1 MRQRPA
7 TPDSICRPHP
17 TAARRPL
24 HRDARALAVT
34 ALALVTLPAPADA
47 QFGVFDALARRF
59 SDVSFFGSA
68 GGLLPESDELRSGT
82 TTSFGVE
89 VLFEIGSI
97 ERTLSA
103 SGRQDAEPPADSVV
117 IRWTRM
123 EVIRNADGVDTVY
136 TYEVERRPPP
146 SPPTETVWI
155 FELGVGYGQL
165 AGFDA
170 RDRSL
175 DLKGS
180 IRSLPFLSL
189 YGSYE
194 PIGVYGGLRSGFM
207 TTEGLQVFDSEG
219 TVFSGDA
226 DSFLAGVVLGYS
238 IEVLG
243 INIFAEGAYTVR
255 DFPSVEWK
263 GGTLPAGIPREMSL
277 SGWNL
282 GGGIQFSVGD

>member
-1 MRQRPA
+1 VRPRRA
-7 TPDSICRPHP
+7 TPGGIQPRRAPRLLPPLPRPCRSLPI
-17 TAARRPL
+17 L
-24 HRDARALAVT
+24 
-34 ALALVTLPAPADA
+34 ALALLIWPSPADA

-68 GGLLPESDELRSGT
+68 GGLLPEPAELRSGT

-97 ERTLSA
+97 ERTLPA
-103 SGRQDAEPPADSVV
+103 STRPNPAEPADSVH
-117 IRWTRM
+117 IRWTGMQVVRS
-123 EVIRNADGVDTVY
+123 EDGVDTIY
-136 TYEVERRPPP
+136 TYEVERRSPP
-146 SPPTETVWI
+146 SPPTETVWL

-165 AGFDA
+165 SGFNA
-170 RDRSL
+170 RDPSL

-207 TTEGLQVFDSEG
+207 TTEGLQVFDAEG
-219 TVFSGDA
+219 NVFSGDA

-238 IEVLG
+238 IEILG
-243 INIFAEGAYTVR
+243 INVFTEGSYTVR
-255 DFPSVEWK
+255 DFPSVAWDK
-263 GGTLPAGIPREMSL
+263 GQLPPGIPREMSL
-277 SGWNL
+277 SGWNF

>member
-1 MRQRPA
+1 MLLVP
-7 TPDSICRPHP
+7 
-17 TAARRPL
+17 
-24 HRDARALAVT
+24 
-34 ALALVTLPAPADA
+34 ALVLLSWPSPADA

-68 GGLLPESDELRSGT
+68 GGLLPESDQLRSGT

-97 ERTLSA
+97 ERTLPA
-103 SGRQDAEPPADSVV
+103 SVRPDGDAPVDSVR
-117 IRWTRM
+117 IRWTGM
-123 EVIRNADGVDTVY
+123 QIIRSEDGVDTVY
-136 TYEVERRPPP
+136 TYEVEPRPPP
-146 SPPTETVWI
+146 PPPTETVWV

-165 AGFDA
+165 SGFNA
-170 RDRSL
+170 RDSSL

-207 TTEGLQVFDSEG
+207 KTEGLQVFDSEG

-226 DSFLAGVVLGYS
+226 DSFLAGVVLGYAV
-238 IEVLG
+238 ELLG
-243 INIFAEGAYTVR
+243 INVFAEGAYMVR
-255 DFPSVEWK
+255 DFPSVEWD
-263 GGTLPAGIPREMSL
+263 GGPLPAGIPREMSL
-277 SGWNL
+277 SGWTL